1 MKSLLY
7 PALCLALPALWGL
20 LIVALDGLFERVRK
34 RRAAPPAPQAP
45 EGAWDYE
52 FFI

>member
-7 PALCLALPALWGL
+7 PVLCLALPALWGL
-20 LIVALDGLFERVRK
+20 LIVALDGLLERVRK
-34 RRAAPPAPQAP
+34 RRVAPPSRAVP